1 MRLFIVD
8 YRESIMNNSTHC
20 VSVYYYI
27 YIEKIE
33 VLLVSLVV
41 VVVVVAAVVVVVVV
55 VVVGKVGKN
64 LHHGII
70 QDD

>member
-55 VVVGKVGKN
+55 VVGKVGKN

>member
-33 VLLVSLVV
+33 VLLVSLVL
-41 VVVVVAAVVVVVVV
+41 VVVVVAAVVVVV